1 MCAFEGCGLWRMV
14 IVSKAILVFGVMT
27 LLQEQRDGR
36 PGIPDNAF
44 DLLTDMQKAALRRIE
59 NFGWKLK
66 FIRQPS
72 FEPPLVVV
80 ENSTGINIGVLEE
93 DGGVNLSPRIVLR
106 D

>member
-1 MCAFEGCGLWRMV
+1 MLFRSEA
-14 IVSKAILVFGVMT
+14 MT

-36 PGIPDNAF
+36 PAIPENAL

-59 NFGWKLK
+59 NFGWTLK

-80 ENSTGINIGVLEE
+80 ENSTGVNIGVLEE
-93 DGGVNLSPRIVLR
+93 DGGVNLSPRIILR